1 MAKGARNKKRQKA
14 AKIRREKFAPREAAK
29 IAEVT
34 PNLDEIRA
42 RLAEEK
48 KAELE
53 KASQDSMDD
62 GDKNI
67 ENGVDK
73 SKFDEVTKMDKD
85 GNYAPWLSGR
95 EKKKLQKANNTVKN
109 KGKSTKRKAQKKM
122 AKVMNTEAGRKA
134 VQDARQRALDAMM
147 KE

>member
-29 IAEVT
+29 LAEIT
-34 PNLDEIRA
+34 PNLEEIRQK
-42 RLAEEK
+42 LDEQK
-48 KAELE
+48 KADLE
-53 KASQDSMDD
+53 TNSMDES
-62 GDKNI
+62 GDKPQ
-67 ENGVDK
+67 EKSVDA

-109 KGKSTKRKAQKKM
+109 KSKGQKKKAQKKM
-122 AKVMNTEAGRKA
+122 AKIMNTEAGRKA